1 MTHEAER
8 MPRDNHGEVGAKARL
23 LLVEDNSPISNSLS
37 QFLKL
42 EGYWVDTAVDDS
54 QAIQMLATAHYHL
67 VFTEVNTSPTNGLKL
82 LWTIRHQ
89 YPEVVVL
96 VITAHDTIAQAV
108 EAVKMGAF
116 EYLTKPIIDDEIRVT
131 IQKALQQQTLRSEN
145 YLLRQQLGLRLSLD
159 SGNRWECRR
168 RNFRLRKPPG
178 MA

>member
-1 MTHEAER
+1 MTNEAER
-8 MPRDNHGEVGAKARL
+8 MPRGNRGEADAKARL
-23 LLVEDNSPISNSLS
+23 LLVEDDPRIVNSLS

-42 EGYWVDTAVDDS
+42 EGYWVDTAADDS
-54 QAIQMLATAHYHL
+54 QAIQMLATMRYHL

-82 LWTIRHQ
+82 LWTIRQQ

-96 VITAHDTIAQAV
+96 VITTYGTIAQAV
-108 EAVKMGAF
+108 EAVRMGAF

-168 RNFRLRKPPG
+168 RNSRLRKPPG